1 MRKKKIL
8 LVEDSV
14 VLAKLI
20 RRRLNTASCFDIIH
34 TSSYRETE
42 TILQQEEPENF
53 FLALLDLV
61 LPDAKEGE
69 IVDYICQ
76 KSIPAI
82 VFTSMYSDDLRD
94 YMESKGVIDYVV
106 KRSRNVEQIGYLVER
121 LAKNRNISIL
131 VVDDSR
137 TQRAALRKLLE
148 LYQFCVYEAEN
159 GMEAIKILSEDNDIR
174 LVITDY
180 IMPEMDGFALLEW
193 IRYEQGK
200 SRNELAAIGL
210 SAHGSNI
217 LSARFIKGG
226 GNDFLSKPYLKEEL
240 ICRVFQ
246 NIETL
251 ELIDTIN
258 ETAQKD

>member
-1 MRKKKIL
+1 
-8 LVEDSV
+8 
-14 VLAKLI
+14 
-20 RRRLNTASCFDIIH
+20 
-34 TSSYRETE
+34 
-42 TILQQEEPENF
+42 
-53 FLALLDLV
+53 
-61 LPDAKEGE
+61 
-69 IVDYICQ
+69 
-76 KSIPAI
+76 
-82 VFTSMYSDDLRD
+82 
-94 YMESKGVIDYVV
+94 
-106 KRSRNVEQIGYLVER
+106 
-121 LAKNRNISIL
+121 
-131 VVDDSR
+131 
-137 TQRAALRKLLE
+137 
-148 LYQFCVYEAEN
+148 
-159 GMEAIKILSEDNDIR
+159 
-174 LVITDY
+174 

-258 ETAQKD
+258 ETAQKDFLTGLYNRRHFFHLAQPLYSNAVRQNLSLTMAVMDIDHFKQINDTYGHYGGDVVLKAFAALLKESFRSTDIVARMGGEEFCVLASNVDRQKIRLTFKRFSQRLNATEIPFGNNSIKITISIGITQALGSSLDSMLQQADDLLYKAKKSGRNRIEIG